1 MLLTS
6 RAVARAS
13 SHASGA
19 TGMSMRLSI
28 RAMTFAAML
37 FAARVA
43 SGQGTA
49 AAAQIALGD
58 REYQQR
64 NLVSALQHYEAA
76 VAVDSTLTEGLW
88 KAANAAIDLGE
99 FNDAERESYY
109 SRGEHLA
116 RLAVKSNPNSAEAH
130 FALAKA
136 LGRVALSKGKREK
149 VKYAREV
156 HDEAM
161 AALKLDQTNAGAL
174 HVFGMWNAEI
184 MRLSRIER
192 WAARN
197 LLGGGVLG
205 EASWDNAQVYLE
217 RAVSIEPN
225 RITHRL
231 DLGGVYADRGETA
244 KAREQYEM
252 IARLPVADYNDPR
265 YKQLAEERLRDLH

>member
-1 MLLTS
+1 
-6 RAVARAS
+6 
-13 SHASGA
+13 
-19 TGMSMRLSI
+19 MSMRLSI

-37 FAARVA
+37 FAARIA
-43 SGQGTA
+43 SAQGTA

-58 REYQQR
+58 RDYQQR

-76 VAVDSTLTEGLW
+76 VAVDSALTEGLW
-88 KAANAAIDLGE
+88 KAASAAIDLGE

-109 SRGEHLA
+109 ARGEHLA

-149 VKYAREV
+149 VKYAGEV
-156 HDEAM
+156 HDEATT
-161 AALKLDQTNAGAL
+161 ALRLDQTNAGAL

-225 RITHRL
+225 RITHHL
-231 DLGGVYADRGETA
+231 DLGGVYADRGEKD

-252 IARLPVADYNDPR
+252 IARLPVTDYNDPR

>member
-1 MLLTS
+1 
-6 RAVARAS
+6 
-13 SHASGA
+13 
-19 TGMSMRLSI
+19 MSMRLSI

-43 SGQGTA
+43 LGQGTA

-58 REYQQR
+58 RDYQQR

-109 SRGEHLA
+109 ARGEHLA
-116 RLAVKSNPNSAEAH
+116 RLAVKSNPNSSEAH

-149 VKYAREV
+149 VKYAGEV

-217 RAVSIEPN
+217 RAVAIEPN

-252 IARLPVADYNDPR
+252 IARLPVADYNDPH

>member
-1 MLLTS
+1 MI
-6 RAVARAS
+6 
-13 SHASGA
+13 
-19 TGMSMRLSI
+19 MRLSI
-28 RAMTFAAML
+28 RALTFAAML
-37 FAARVA
+37 FAARGA
-43 SGQGTA
+43 SAQGTA
-49 AAAQIALGD
+49 AAAQVALGYRD
-58 REYQQR
+58 YQQR

-76 VAVDSTLTEGLW
+76 VAVDSALTEGLW

-109 SRGEHLA
+109 GRGEHLA

-149 VKYAREV
+149 VKYAGEV
-156 HDEAM
+156 HDEAT

-225 RITHRL
+225 RITHHL

-252 IARLPVADYNDPR
+252 IARLPVAEYNDPR

>member
-1 MLLTS
+1 
-6 RAVARAS
+6 
-13 SHASGA
+13 
-19 TGMSMRLSI
+19 MSMRLSI
-28 RAMTFAAML
+28 RVMTFAAML

-43 SGQGTA
+43 SAQGMA
-49 AAAQIALGD
+49 VAAQIALGD
-58 REYQQR
+58 REYEQR
-64 NLVSALQHYEAA
+64 NLVAALQHYEAA
-76 VAVDSTLTEGLW
+76 VAKDSASTEGLW
-88 KAANAAIDLGE
+88 KAANAAVDLGE

-109 SRGEHLA
+109 TRAEQLA

-149 VKYAREV
+149 VKYAGAV
-156 HDEAM
+156 HDEAV

-205 EASWDNAQVYLE
+205 EASWDNAQTYLE

-231 DLGGVYADRGETA
+231 DLAGVYADRGDTA

-252 IARLPVADYNDPR
+252 IARLPVTDYNDPR